1 MMLSRSNGINS
12 TYLIS
17 WGVKWWLANPQV
29 PPILWEM
36 HSLYDHTYIPNNAD
50 VDMMDDDWK
59 LQTHGLAGLSV
70 PKDLQPLLH
79 NKDIEIHLYAQLKCD
94 GIIHS
99 TYVTHEGNS
108 QIFFYLDG
116 NRKLAPLQDYNIF
129 IPRVPSWMP
138 YLLWNV
144 LSLWTNLSLILH
156 QVHALSCTTLQF
168 ILEQALCHCG
178 WWYYSSEHM
187 VILSLNKVSS
197 YSFLYY
203 TFYMIN
209 SQGLS

>member
-1 MMLSRSNGINS
+1 
-12 TYLIS
+12 
-17 WGVKWWLANPQV
+17 
-29 PPILWEM
+29 M

-116 NRKLAPLQDYNIF
+116 NRKLAPIAGLQHIYSKGTKLNALLAVKCA
-129 IPRVPSWMP
+129 VPVDKSIIDPSPSTCIVMHNSTIHPWTGSVPFWVM
-138 YLLWNV
+138 V
-144 LSLWTNLSLILH
+144 LQLRAH
-156 QVHALSCTTLQF
+156 GH
-168 ILEQALCHCG
+168 
-178 WWYYSSEHM
+178 
-187 VILSLNKVSS
+187 
-197 YSFLYY
+197 SF
-203 TFYMIN
+203 T
-209 SQGLS
+209 Q